1 MGPDGPRRSFPSLV
15 PVSFEKTS
23 SLGALSYLGRD
34 VTDPLAAAETRRGQ
48 GETPSAEG
56 VGGGDG
62 GEIPPAGGE
71 GR

>member
-1 MGPDGPRRSFPSLV
+1 MWHARRFSPFLV
-15 PVSFEKTS
+15 PLSLGKTP